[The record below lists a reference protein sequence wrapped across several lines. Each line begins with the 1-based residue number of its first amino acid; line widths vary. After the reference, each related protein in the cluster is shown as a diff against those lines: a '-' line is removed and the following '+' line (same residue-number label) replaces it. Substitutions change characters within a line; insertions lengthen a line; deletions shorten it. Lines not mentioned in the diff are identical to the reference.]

1 MQSNGHQTNRIYGSV
16 VEIYNIYIMLFLIYN
31 GIWQS
36 DISNRNDVCENAV
49 ISKSK
54 KILKC
59 SLPFED
65 YVRILMIDWQ
75 SMMCAYIDAW
85 NCSTM
90 GAIYLIYIYLI
101 YGNVD

>member
-16 VEIYNIYIMLFLIYN
+16 VKIYNIYIMLFLIYN

-54 KILKC
+54 K
-59 SLPFED
+59 S
-65 YVRILMIDWQ
+65 
-75 SMMCAYIDAW
+75 
-85 NCSTM
+85 
-90 GAIYLIYIYLI
+90 
-101 YGNVD
+101 